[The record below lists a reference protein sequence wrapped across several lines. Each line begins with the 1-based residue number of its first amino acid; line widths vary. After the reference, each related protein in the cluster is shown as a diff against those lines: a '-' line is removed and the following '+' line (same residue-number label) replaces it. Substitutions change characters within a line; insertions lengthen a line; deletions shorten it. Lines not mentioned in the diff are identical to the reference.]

1 MNSQTPSDQPEDS
14 AVPEPTENFEQG
26 ELDNPEVFSYDK
38 TDKSHFSKDDKYLN
52 RLDLVQFNSYTERL
66 TALKEFTRSFVPH
79 MSDHTK
85 SQAEFIFSDVP
96 KPIKDAASRALISA
110 FNQIDR
116 ICSKDL
122 EPINILFGEENVSD
136 EYDPNDDYL
145 G

>member
-1 MNSQTPSDQPEDS
+1 MDSDQ
-14 AVPEPTENFEQG
+14 AEPTENPEG
-26 ELDNPEVFSYDK
+26 ELDNPEVFSYN
-38 TDKSHFSKDDKYLN
+38 KSHFSKDDKYLN
-52 RLDLVQFNSYTERL
+52 RLDLVQFNKYTQRL

-85 SQAEFIFSDVP
+85 SGMDFIFGDVA